1 MHRISK
7 RLARSAAFASVA
19 LVVVLAAATVAN
31 SASNGSGPPPM
42 PDNLK
47 SVLSQVQGLKPAAR
61 TAKLE
66 QLAAQEG
73 QVNVYTSLSSTVAK
87 PIQSAWAKAY
97 PDVKLNLYRASSEDV
112 TARVLAETSAG
123 TSGADVIE
131 TNGTN
136 MLIFQHKKNVLV
148 PYQRSPYATVIPRK
162 YRFDTFTS
170 DRLEEFVVA
179 WNTNLVHNPPRSFQ
193 ELATSKWAGK
203 LSIEPTDVDWFAQLY
218 IYFTQQAKKK
228 MSVKQANAMFAGIL
242 RNAQLTNGHTNQATL
257 LAAGQFS
264 VVVSGHAQS
273 LEQLQA
279 KKAPIAFGPP
289 FVSPVI
295 ERPQGVGISYRL
307 PHPAAALLFYD
318 WLISAKGA
326 QPVLL
331 ANGVQPSNPYA
342 GEDDAFKSKP
352 FTVEMDLRPIVAH
365 FQSWTKKYESFTRLG
380 KA

>member
-1 MHRISK
+1 MHHLSK
-7 RLARSAAFASVA
+7 RLARSVTLFALA
-19 LVVVLAAATVAN
+19 LLAVLTAATVAN
-31 SASNGSGPPPM
+31 SASKAGGPPPM
-42 PDNLK
+42 PANLK
-47 SVLSQVQGLKPAAR
+47 TVLAQVKGMKAAAR
-61 TAKLE
+61 TTKLE

-73 QVNVYTSLSSTVAK
+73 QVNVYTSLSSTVTKAV
-87 PIQSAWAKAY
+87 QSAWAKAY
-97 PDVKLNLYRASSEDV
+97 PDVKLNLYRGSSEDV

-148 PYQRSPYATVIPRK
+148 PYQLSPYATVIPKK

-179 WNTNLVHNPPRSFQ
+179 WNTNLVSSPPRSFK

-203 LSIEPTDVDWFAQLY
+203 LSVEPTDVDWFAQLY
-218 IYFTQQAKKK
+218 EYFTTQAKPK
-228 MSVKQANAMFAGIL
+228 MTTAQADAMFAGIL

-273 LEQLQA
+273 LEQLMA

-289 FVSPVI
+289 FVLPVI
-295 ERPQGVGISYRL
+295 ERPQGVGLAYRL

-318 WLISAKGA
+318 WLISSKGA

-342 GEDDAFKSKP
+342 GQDDAFKSKP
-352 FTVEMDLRPIVAH
+352 LTIEMDLRPIVAH
-365 FQSWTKKYESFTRLG
+365 YAQWEKKYESFTRLG
-380 KA
+380 KS

>member
-7 RLARSAAFASVA
+7 RFARSAALIGLA
-19 LVVVLAAATVAN
+19 LLALLTAATVAN
-31 SASNGSGPPPM
+31 SAPSATPPAM
-42 PDNLK
+42 PANLK
-47 SVLSQVQGLKPAAR
+47 SVLAQVAKLKPADR
-61 TAKLE
+61 TAKLA

-73 QVNVYTSLSSTVAK
+73 SVNLYTSLSSTVTK
-87 PIQSAWAKAY
+87 PFQSAWAKAY
-97 PDVKLNLYRASSEDV
+97 PDVKLNLYRGSSEDV

-148 PYQRSPYATVIPRK
+148 PYQKSPYATVIPRK
-162 YRFDTFTS
+162 YRFDTWTA

-179 WNTNLVHNPPRSFQ
+179 WNTNLVKDPPKSFA

-203 LSIEPTDVDWFAQLY
+203 LSVEPTDVDWFAQLY
-218 IYFTQQAKKK
+218 NYFTQDAPKKLTT
-228 MSVKQANAMFAGIL
+228 KQADAMFTGIL

-273 LEQLQA
+273 LEQLMA

-289 FVSPVI
+289 FVEPVI
-295 ERPQGVGISYRL
+295 ERPQGVGLSYRL
-307 PHPAAALLFYD
+307 PHPAAALLLYD
-318 WLISAKGA
+318 WMISTKGA
-326 QPVLL
+326 QPILL

-342 GEDDAFKSKP
+342 GRDDAFKTAHK
-352 FTVEMDLRPIVAH
+352 TVEMDLRPIVSH
-365 FQSWTKKYESFTRLG
+365 FAAWEKKYESFTRLG
-380 KA
+380 KS

>member
-1 MHRISK
+1 MHHLSK
-7 RLARSAAFASVA
+7 RLARSVTLFALA
-19 LVVVLAAATVAN
+19 LLAVLTAATVAN
-31 SASNGSGPPPM
+31 SASKAGGPPPM
-42 PDNLK
+42 PANLK
-47 SVLSQVQGLKPAAR
+47 TVLAQVKGMKAAAR
-61 TAKLE
+61 TTKLE

-73 QVNVYTSLSSTVAK
+73 QVNVYTSLSSTVTKAV
-87 PIQSAWAKAY
+87 QSAWAKAY
-97 PDVKLNLYRASSEDV
+97 PDVKLNLYRGSSEDV

-148 PYQRSPYATVIPRK
+148 PYQLSPYATVIPKK

-179 WNTNLVHNPPRSFQ
+179 WNTNLVSSPPRSFK

-203 LSIEPTDVDWFAQLY
+203 LSVEPTDVDWFAQLY
-218 IYFTQQAKKK
+218 EYFTTQAKPK
-228 MSVKQANAMFAGIL
+228 MTTAQADAMFAGIL

-273 LEQLQA
+273 LEQLMA

-289 FVSPVI
+289 FVLPVI
-295 ERPQGVGISYRL
+295 ERPQGVGLAYRL

-318 WLISAKGA
+318 WLISSKGA

-342 GEDDAFKSKP
+342 GQDDAFKSKP
-352 FTVEMDLRPIVAH
+352 FTIEMDLRPIVAH
-365 FQSWTKKYESFTRLG
+365 YAQWEKKYESFTRLG
-380 KA
+380 KS